1 MVYTVGEMAKMLEV
15 PASTLRYY
23 DKEGLLPFVERSPG
37 GMRMFQEKDFEW
49 LQVIG
54 CLKKAGMPLRD
65 IRVYIELAMQGDDTI
80 GERLAL
86 FEHQR
91 EVLREQMEQ
100 LQRTMDVLDY
110 KCWYYE
116 TAREAGSVGAVQQ
129 LDAAQIPERFRSV
142 RGELRSAPGTD
153 RSSKGNRR
161 RNCMN
166 FICKNWKGT
175 LLCLVIALPCWW
187 LGKRFPIVGGP
198 VFAIVSGMIV
208 TLFIRDR
215 STLQSGITFVSKRCC
230 STP

>member
-1 MVYTVGEMAKMLEV
+1 MAKMLEV

-100 LQRTMDVLDY
+100 L
-110 KCWYYE
+110 
-116 TAREAGSVGAVQQ
+116 
-129 LDAAQIPERFRSV
+129 DAAQIPERFRSV

-153 RSSKGNRR
+153 RNSKETEGE
-161 RNCMN
+161 
-166 FICKNWKGT
+166 
-175 LLCLVIALPCWW
+175 IA
-187 LGKRFPIVGGP
+187 
-198 VFAIVSGMIV
+198 
-208 TLFIRDR
+208 
-215 STLQSGITFVSKRCC
+215 
-230 STP
+230 

>member
-1 MVYTVGEMAKMLEV
+1 MLEV

-100 LQRTMDVLDY
+100 L
-110 KCWYYE
+110 
-116 TAREAGSVGAVQQ
+116 
-129 LDAAQIPERFRSV
+129 DAAQIPERFRSV

-153 RSSKGNRR
+153 RSSKETEGE
-161 RNCMN
+161 
-166 FICKNWKGT
+166 
-175 LLCLVIALPCWW
+175 LA
-187 LGKRFPIVGGP
+187 
-198 VFAIVSGMIV
+198 
-208 TLFIRDR
+208 
-215 STLQSGITFVSKRCC
+215 
-230 STP
+230 

>member
-37 GMRMFQEKDFEW
+37 GIRMFQEKDFEW

-65 IRVYIELAMQGDDTI
+65 IRVYIELAMQGDETI

-91 EVLREQMEQ
+91 EVQREQME
-100 LQRTMDVLDY
+100 
-110 KCWYYE
+110 
-116 TAREAGSVGAVQQ
+116 Q

-153 RSSKGNRR
+153 RSSKETEGE
-161 RNCMN
+161 
-166 FICKNWKGT
+166 
-175 LLCLVIALPCWW
+175 LA
-187 LGKRFPIVGGP
+187 
-198 VFAIVSGMIV
+198 
-208 TLFIRDR
+208 
-215 STLQSGITFVSKRCC
+215 
-230 STP
+230 